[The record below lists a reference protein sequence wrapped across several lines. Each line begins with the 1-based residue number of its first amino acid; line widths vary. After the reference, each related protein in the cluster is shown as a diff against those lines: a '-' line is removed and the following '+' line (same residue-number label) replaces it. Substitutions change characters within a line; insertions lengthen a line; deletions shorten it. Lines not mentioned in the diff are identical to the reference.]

1 MKKYILALIV
11 SCFMLIGTQT
21 QGWPAIIEIIPDNT
35 QITTNGETYHPTG
48 GTVSFDVIIKATED
62 NEVNLANYWFDI
74 WYDASELT
82 VTSAE
87 NTMPTAWFPMDEVTA
102 DTSEVPY
109 IKNIEGFVFFNYVPL
124 RPDGVNVAHFEFET
138 HNLQNDGNPDI
149 SVHYRLY
156 PNGELYDMGMTIQ
169 LDDESEIV
177 LMPESIGPDVAPV
190 PIPAGVW
197 LLGSGLVGLLGLKRM
212 LAIVNNAVH

>member
-1 MKKYILALIV
+1 MKKYIIAIIV
-11 SCFMLIGTQT
+11 SFVLIGTQT
-21 QGWPAIIEIIPDNT
+21 QGWSAIIEIIPDNT
-35 QITTNGETYHPTG
+35 QITTNGEAYHPTG

-109 IKNIEGFVFFNYVPL
+109 IKNIEGFTLFSSFYVPL

-138 HNLQNDGNPDI
+138 HNLQNDGDPDI
-149 SVHYRLY
+149 SVHYRLN
-156 PNGELYDMGMTIQ
+156 PDGTLKDMGMTIQ

-177 LMPESIGPDVAPV
+177 LMPESIGPDVAAV
-190 PIPAGVW
+190 PIPAAVW
-197 LLGSGLVGLLGLKRM
+197 LLGSGLLGLVGIRRKM
-212 LAIVNNAVH
+212 A

>member
-1 MKKYILALIV
+1 MKKYIFALIV

-21 QGWPAIIEIIPDNT
+21 QGWSAIIEIIPDNT

-62 NEVNLANYWFDI
+62 NEDKLHNYWFDI

-87 NTMPTAWFPMDEVTA
+87 NTMPNGWFPMDKVTA

-109 IKNIEGFVFFNYVPL
+109 IKNIEGFVFFNSVPL

-149 SVHYRLY
+149 SVYYRHNPDGSLK
-156 PNGELYDMGMTIQ
+156 DMGMTIL
-169 LDDESEIV
+169 LDDGSQKV

-190 PIPAGVW
+190 PIPAAVW
-197 LLGSGLVGLLGLKRM
+197 LLGSGLLGLIGIRRKR
-212 LAIVNNAVH
+212 A